1 MNLWIRLKNS
11 MRIESQ
17 FNIEKEKI
25 MYIECQNCS
34 HRQGNK
40 CDMDGKYAEPNHIY
54 AGDKHCQK
62 GQQKQGE
69 QRIVKMKRINIF
81 RKIIDKFWEFKN
93 QILYEIE
100 WDYKKRM
107 RGK

>member
-1 MNLWIRLKNS
+1 
-11 MRIESQ
+11 
-17 FNIEKEKI
+17 

-62 GQQKQGE
+62 TKNKG
-69 QRIVKMKRINIF
+69 IVKMKRINIF

-93 QILYEIE
+93 QILYEAE
-100 WDYKKRM
+100 CDSKKEYTVN
-107 RGK
+107 KNK

>member
-1 MNLWIRLKNS
+1 
-11 MRIESQ
+11 
-17 FNIEKEKI
+17 

-62 GQQKQGE
+62 T
-69 QRIVKMKRINIF
+69 VKNKENS
-81 RKIIDKFWEFKN
+81 
-93 QILYEIE
+93 
-100 WDYKKRM
+100 
-107 RGK
+107 

>member
-1 MNLWIRLKNS
+1 
-11 MRIESQ
+11 
-17 FNIEKEKI
+17 

-34 HRQGNK
+34 HRQENK

-62 GQQKQGE
+62 TVKKTR
-69 QRIVKMKRINIF
+69 RIVKMKRINIF

-100 WDYKKRM
+100 WDSKKKM
-107 RGK
+107 